1 MIPQPKPT
9 PLLESYHLLSYES
22 LDSTNEEAKRLAIG
36 GGGHGAVIWA
46 KRQDAGKGRMGRQW
60 ISHDGNLFVS
70 LLLCPTAAQAD
81 WPQLSFA
88 AVLAAADAVQPL
100 LPQEEDLKVKWPND
114 LMLNGKKL
122 GGILL
127 EAFTTPAKDG
137 QPAKSW
143 IVVGVGINIE
153 NCPHASEIAEGEMLA
168 THLKAAGVEI
178 VSAKIVLSRFIHHF
192 MQRYDAWC
200 TKGFKPIR
208 ADWLKLAHPKGT
220 PMRARLM
227 NETITGIFQ
236 GLDETGACRL
246 KPEEGKER
254 LITAGDVF
262 IESTPVPA

>member
-1 MIPQPKPT
+1 MIPISKPV

-46 KRQDAGKGRMGRQW
+46 KRQEAGKGRMGRTW
-60 ISHDGNLFVS
+60 ISQDGNLFVS
-70 LLLCPTAAQAD
+70 LLLSPPVAQED

-100 LPQEEDLKVKWPND
+100 LPQGEELNVKWPND
-114 LMLNGKKL
+114 LLLNGRKL

-127 EAFTTPAKDG
+127 EAFNTPAKDG
-137 QPAKSW
+137 KPAKNW
-143 IVVGVGINIE
+143 VVVGVGINIE
-153 NCPHASEIAEGEMLA
+153 NCPPDAEIPA

-200 TKGFKPIR
+200 VKGFKPIR
-208 ADWLKLAHPKGT
+208 TDWLKIAHAKGT

-227 NETITGIFQ
+227 NETIHGTFQ
-236 GLDETGACRL
+236 GLDEAGGCKL
-246 KPEEGKER
+246 KLDSGKER
-254 LITAGDVF
+254 VVTAGDVF
-262 IESTPVPA
+262 LEPAHEPA